1 MRRPVSLA
9 VCWLD
14 NAKQSWLIE
23 TEVKAE
29 CVVRAKKLQPMGRGC
44 GIIAGNQ
51 TKRKVMNDKFDE
63 LAKDLGKS
71 ITRRRALWRFGAG
84 VLGGLIAVAG
94 LTNRANA
101 NPNPNACRHRCYNR
115 CR

>member
-1 MRRPVSLA
+1 
-9 VCWLD
+9 
-14 NAKQSWLIE
+14 
-23 TEVKAE
+23 
-29 CVVRAKKLQPMGRGC
+29 MGRGC

-51 TKRKVMNDKFDE
+51 TERKVMNDKFDE

-115 CR
+115 CRKVPPAAFQTCYGACLTACLGG

>member
-1 MRRPVSLA
+1 
-9 VCWLD
+9 
-14 NAKQSWLIE
+14 
-23 TEVKAE
+23 
-29 CVVRAKKLQPMGRGC
+29 
-44 GIIAGNQ
+44 
-51 TKRKVMNDKFDE
+51 MNDKFDE

-71 ITRRRALWRFGAG
+71 ITRRRALWRFGAV

-115 CR
+115 CRKVPPADFQTCYGACLTACLGG